1 MIAQLSDIS
10 HAAEPTVFH
19 NLLRALDN
27 RGRLL
32 RVYTQNIDAIE
43 QKSGLSFGVPDF
55 DSKRSKSKLR
65 GKARI
70 ADMGSM
76 IPGLIQPTIQLTPN
90 RLPSP
95 PVDTPR
101 CIPLHGTL
109 QSMHCQACNHA
120 FPLSKYL
127 SLLASGHPPPC
138 PECTNLE
145 LARKLIG
152 KRPRGIGRLRPS
164 VVLYNEEHK
173 DGEGVG
179 EVVQRD
185 LMGSKG
191 RSGADLLLVVG
202 TSLKVPGT
210 KRMVREFSKAVKAR
224 CIPSKM
230 ETGSTSYALRSSTS
244 GGLTT
249 PAASPRRTPAA
260 DEDTQLPKSIYLN
273 LDFPV
278 PTREWEGVFDV
289 WIQGDAQL
297 FAETLQAE
305 IDKEARTKEMASERK
320 RRKDEEA
327 AVSSAQDELP
337 DLGRV
342 RERKATVDLGR
353 KNAKLLSK
361 RKLGHESKL
370 HHYQS
375 RPPSSKK
382 RKLAS
387 GLLTPPHTPPT
398 STRLASHKRLQTRE
412 GSLKSP
418 IVAKLTIRLPP
429 LSSQST
435 DDDAEMSAPPLH
447 GRQGRITPSMSES
460 PCRIYSTP
468 TPAYE
473 TCTKA
478 GGRIK
483 QPRKTR
489 QRSHFSG
496 PHICLSSLRTYHQE
510 SQMCSSSA
518 QCRDG
523 LQDGELDIG
532 RSVPRSSPALMDI
545 TVG

>member
-1 MIAQLSDIS
+1 MIAQLSDLS
-10 HAAEPTVFH
+10 HAAEPTAFH

-43 QKSGLSFGVPDF
+43 QKSGLTFGVPDF
-55 DSKRSKSKLR
+55 DFKRSKSKLK

-76 IPGLIQPTIQLTPN
+76 IPDVIQPTIQLTPN

-109 QSMHCQACNHA
+109 QSMHCQSCNHA
-120 FPLSKYL
+120 FPLSMYL
-127 SLLASGHPPPC
+127 PSLASGHPPPC

-224 CIPSKM
+224 CVPNKM
-230 ETGSTSYALRSSTS
+230 ETGSTYALRSSTS
-244 GGLTT
+244 GGLAT
-249 PAASPRRTPAA
+249 PAASPRRTLAA
-260 DEDTQLPKSIYLN
+260 DEDTQLPKAIYLN

-297 FAETLQAE
+297 FAETLQGE

-327 AVSSAQDELP
+327 AVASAQDELP
-337 DLGRV
+337 DLARA
-342 RERKATVDLGR
+342 RERKAAVDLERRRNG
-353 KNAKLLSK
+353 KMISK

-370 HHYQS
+370 HHNQS
-375 RPPSSKK
+375 HSQPSSKK
-382 RKLAS
+382 RKLVA
-387 GLLTPPHTPPT
+387 GLLTPPHTPPRSKRT
-398 STRLASHKRLQTRE
+398 SRERSQTRE

-429 LSSQST
+429 PNSQST
-435 DDDAEMSAPPLH
+435 DDDAELGEPPPH
-447 GRQGRITPSMSES
+447 GRQGRIPSVSGPSRRFYSSSTPS
-460 PCRIYSTP
+460 
-468 TPAYE
+468 PAYE
-473 TCTKA
+473 ACTKA
-478 GGRIK
+478 GEGSK
-483 QPRKTR
+483 QSRKTR

-496 PHICLSSLRTYHQE
+496 PHTCLGPLRTCHQE
-510 SQMCSSSA
+510 SWMCSSA

-523 LQDGELDIG
+523 LQDGELNVG
-532 RSVPRSSPALMDI
+532 PSVPHSSPALMDI